1 MSHCCNDKG
10 CALEPMQARQ
20 GNTLRL
26 VLVFNALMF
35 LIELTAGLLAN
46 SVSLL
51 ADSLDMLGDALV
63 YAFSLWV
70 VSRGLVWK
78 ARAAMLKAGVML
90 AFGLFVAAEV
100 ISKLIHPQP
109 PGFETMGAIGLLAL
123 AVNTLCFGL
132 LWRHRG
138 EDINMRSVWLC
149 SRNDLFANGAVLLA
163 ALAVWQSGSAWPDL
177 LVGAGICALF
187 LHSAWQVAR
196 EARQELLKAR
206 GTAHKTLPILP

>member
-26 VLVFNALMF
+26 VLVLNALMF

-100 ISKLIHPQP
+100 ISKLIHPQS

-196 EARQELLKAR
+196 EARQELLNAR
-206 GTAHKTLPILP
+206 GTAHKTLPIRS

>member
-10 CALEPMQARQ
+10 CALEPMQTRQ

-26 VLVFNALMF
+26 VLVLNALMF
-35 LIELTAGLLAN
+35 VIELTAGLLAN